1 MRISAKLI
9 RENPMP
15 RLLRNILFGVV
26 IVLASTAANAA
37 SVTLVDVANS
47 QVRDGA
53 YAGFYTLK
61 IDGNN
66 LLAMCDDVST
76 NSFISET
83 WAGNLN
89 TLGTIN
95 GGAGKFYPNTVGY
108 HQIGYLFSLAPNVD
122 YSHQA
127 SIDEAI
133 WKIMTPSAPFSLT
146 GDALTYYNTATS
158 GVYDTFDY
166 SSYMLVVTPDP
177 HSASQE
183 FLVTPSAVPIPAAI
197 WFFGSG
203 LLALAGM
210 VRRKRK

>member
-1 MRISAKLI
+1 V
-9 RENPMP
+9 
-15 RLLRNILFGVV
+15 FVV
-26 IVLASTAANAA
+26 VSTVANAA

-61 IDGNN
+61 VDGNN

-76 NSFISET
+76 NSFIGET
-83 WAGNLN
+83 WTGNFN

-108 HQIGYLFSLAPNVD
+108 HQIGYLFSLASSVD

-133 WKIMTPSAPFSLT
+133 WKIMTPSAPFTLA

-158 GVYDTFDY
+158 GAYNTFDY
-166 SSYMLVVTPDP
+166 SSYMLVLTPDP

-183 FLVTPSAVPIPAAI
+183 FLVVPSAVPIPSAVWLFLSGVAGL
-197 WFFGSG
+197 FGT
-203 LLALAGM
+203 L
-210 VRRKRK
+210 RRQRQSHP

>member
-1 MRISAKLI
+1 MIL
-9 RENPMP
+9 
-15 RLLRNILFGVV
+15 LLRNILFGAA
-26 IVLASTAANAA
+26 IVLVSTAANAA

-66 LLAMCDDVST
+66 VLALCDDFST
-76 NSFISET
+76 NSTIGET
-83 WAGNLN
+83 WTGFFN
-89 TLGTIN
+89 TQADIN

-108 HQIGYLFSLAPNVD
+108 HQIGYLFSLASSVD

-133 WKIMTPSAPFSLT
+133 WKIMTPSAPFTPT
-146 GDALTYYNTATS
+146 GDALTYFNTATS
-158 GVYDTFDY
+158 GAYDAFDY
-166 SSYMLVVTPDP
+166 SSYMLVLTPDP

-183 FLVTPSAVPIPAAI
+183 FLVAPSAVPIPSAV
-197 WFFGSG
+197 WLFLSGVTGLFGI
-203 LLALAGM
+203 A
-210 VRRKRK
+210 RRQRQPHP